1 MALEQKKKRS
11 TILRSRFLN
20 GIWKIWISSMK
31 SWKMACFRCNTTEN
45 FIFSLKYRQRKFDLN
60 TSKKS
65 LVFFTIRPRKYHICV
80 QLSYTKI
87 SYLRKNKHLQ
97 KDAAFLHFRLK
108 ESSENIIFPWNGN
121 IRKLTKIWSFLPFS
135 QTFVRRKFFF
145 SCSGIERESRLERN

>member
-1 MALEQKKKRS
+1 MALEEKKKRS

-45 FIFSLKYRQRKFDLN
+45 FIFSLKYRQRKVDLN
-60 TSKKS
+60 TSKKL
-65 LVFFTIRPRKYHICV
+65 LVFVTIRHHIR
-80 QLSYTKI
+80 LSYTKI
-87 SYLRKNKHLQ
+87 SYLRKNTHLR

-108 ESSENIIFPWNGN
+108 ESSENMIFPWNGN